1 MYLEKEQI
9 LAPNFDCHKYGHLQ
23 SISCVELFTVLFMLA
38 KELVGSIL
46 DQRQTR

>member
-1 MYLEKEQI
+1 MYLEKERI
-9 LAPNFDCHKYGHLQ
+9 LAPIFDFHKYGHFQ
-23 SISCVELFTVLFMLA
+23 SISWVELFTVLFMLA